1 MIVVV
6 QRLKDEVV
14 AWHTLRH
21 ENIAQLFGVIQS
33 CNTIAMIS
41 PWCNNGTLVEYLKE
55 VNPSANRLELVS

>member
-1 MIVVV
+1 MVVIL

-33 CNTIAMIS
+33 CNTIGMIS
-41 PWCNNGTLVEYLKE
+41 PWCNNGTLVDYLKE